1 MKYSQLYI
9 DQEIPLKTDK
19 PMTLTNKRPNT
30 TKSRSVN
37 SLDKGFNPQNDK
49 IKILLENN
57 KKVQKFN
64 KNLSSFTLKIN
75 NYNDKIYNNYE
86 STIGNTVN
94 NTTDENNM
102 QLILYDD
109 EDYTDTSKSKI
120 RTNFD
125 IFKEVY

>member
-19 PMTLTNKRPNT
+19 PMTLTNRRPNT

-75 NYNDKIYNNYE
+75 NYNDKINNYE